1 MTKRLTIALIAFLA
15 LAMVVVLPAAANTV
29 VPAGGTVF
37 RGEEGIDIS
46 AGLPAAGTLAWFA
59 PGSTPGIDAPSKTV
73 SVANPANFYV
83 DPSMETGAW
92 YDNAGLFA
100 AAAIL
105 VADPAI
111 DIQIRNA
118 ANDIINDKTIIR
130 GEAINFR
137 IVSNLDAFTA
147 RGAPSA
153 APSRIRVTDPNGN
166 VYTSLVSTAPGNPL
180 IDLSAG
186 AANPNTLIDNNPFVV
201 EQNEVAPGQMF
212 SWNTAAAAYSRGTYT
227 IKVDCNAN
235 SMNDNYDVVGKT
247 VSKTYSLTIADDDLV
262 ITSNMD
268 NVIRNNDFAVT
279 IEGRPNSNYVL
290 WVKGTSN
297 LWNDGVP
304 PVYEVPFIKDGQ
316 QGVYKWNFVETLP
329 PLVPAGQ
336 SVPVIAAPTNAQKG
350 EAAARYEYTTGMQV
364 RNDVPPNS
372 ILVPKPTLDYAAMVT
387 ADSSGKRTVG
397 FGTNQ
402 ETKDQS
408 FTIRVQ
414 EYAPLAASPDY
425 DEVKVRVEKGAVT
438 ITASGDRSYY
448 IGEEVTLS
456 GTNTDSSNVYL
467 FITGPNL
474 ANNGAQLTNPAVAVI
489 DGAGGFGINFIQ
501 RNVKGDDT
509 WEYKWDTSGLALDA
523 GTYTIYAVADSRD
536 KDNLADTK
544 YETVSVVI
552 RKGFV
557 SASASQTSV
566 AKGDKM
572 FIRGNAEGDPSPGV
586 AIWVLGRNFY
596 ARDTQTVDDDASFEY
611 ELTSA
616 ATQNMASGQ
625 YFVVVQHP
633 MGNNRF
639 DVVEAV
645 VGGSTYATMLGVVPV
660 AGRASTD
667 YFPVDGP
674 GRLQGSDAAEAL
686 IQLLNNPNVD
696 DTYTKLT
703 FLVEEPWIRIDSIGD
718 KYIGST
724 FTITGT
730 TNLGVDNDLLVEV
743 TSSAFQPTE
752 KTSATEFSGA
762 SGTVKVTKGDAG
774 ANIWSFEVN
783 AAAFKADEYIVT
795 VESIEA
801 DASTTATFN
810 VLEGVP
816 VTPPPATTP
825 PATQPPATTPP
836 TEVPATPA
844 SPGFGALV
852 AIAGLGAVAFLVL
865 RRD

>member
-15 LAMVVVLPAAANTV
+15 LAMVVVLPVAAINTLTA
-29 VPAGGTVF
+29 AGDTVY
-37 RGEEGIDIS
+37 RGEEGLDIRA
-46 AGLPAAGTLAWFA
+46 AGVPIGGGTLAWFA
-59 PGSTPGIDAPSKTV
+59 PGSTPGTDAPSKTV
-73 SVANPANFYV
+73 TVADGSNFYV

-92 YDNAGLFA
+92 YLMPVVLGAPA
-100 AAAIL
+100 TIL
-105 VADPAI
+105 VADPSI

-118 ANDIINDKTIIR
+118 ANDIVNDKTVIR
-130 GEAINFR
+130 GEVLNFR

-147 RGAPSA
+147 RGGAAA

-166 VYTSLVSTAPGNPL
+166 VYTSLIDGTGTLV
-180 IDLSAG
+180 DLSAG
-186 AANPNTLIDNNPFVV
+186 TAPFYNTNTLINANPFP
-201 EQNEVAPGQMF
+201 VAGGIGV
-212 SWNTAAAAYSRGTYT
+212 WDTDRAVYARGTYVV
-227 IKVDCNAN
+227 KVDTNAN
-235 SMNDNYDVVGKT
+235 RMNDNYDVVGKT
-247 VSKTYSLTIADDDLV
+247 VSKSYSLTIADDDLV
-262 ITSNMD
+262 ITSNKD
-268 NVIRNNDFAVT
+268 NIVRNTDFAIT
-279 IEGRPNSNYVL
+279 IQGRPSSDYVL

-297 LWNDGVP
+297 LQTT
-304 PVYEVPFIKDGQ
+304 EVPVIKDGQ
-316 QGVYKWNFVETLP
+316 QGVSKDDSVTVDLANWRGFLAGQYQFSAANDVIGDTPPTTVVIPTANHYAMVET
-329 PLVPAGQ
+329 
-336 SVPVIAAPTNAQKG
+336 
-350 EAAARYEYTTGMQV
+350 
-364 RNDVPPNS
+364 
-372 ILVPKPTLDYAAMVT
+372 
-387 ADSSGKRTVG
+387 DSAGKRTVG
-397 FGTNQ
+397 FSTTQN
-402 ETKDQS
+402 TKDQS
-408 FTIRVQ
+408 FTIRVDR
-414 EYAPLAASPDY
+414 YGAAIPPVPVGPRPFVAPAPAIGPSGDY
-425 DEVKVRVEKGAVT
+425 DEVKVRVEKGDVT

-456 GTNTDSSNVYL
+456 GTNTDSDNVYL
-467 FITGPNL
+467 FITGPNI

-489 DGAGGFGINFIQ
+489 DGAGGTGINFVQ

-536 KDNLADTK
+536 KNNLANNK

-639 DVVEAV
+639 DVVPNV
-645 VGGSTYATMLGVVPV
+645 VGGITYATMLGTPIVL
-660 AGRASTD
+660 GRASTD
-667 YFPVDGP
+667 YFPVDGA

>member
-1 MTKRLTIALIAFLA
+1 
-15 LAMVVVLPAAANTV
+15 VLPAAANTV

-37 RGEEGIDIS
+37 RGEEGLNIA
-46 AGLPAAGTLAWFA
+46 AGMPAAGTLAWFA

-73 SVANPANFYV
+73 SVANPLNFYV

-92 YDNAGLFA
+92 YDNAGLFTT
-100 AAAIL
+100 AAIL

-118 ANDIINDKTIIR
+118 ANDIVNDKTIIR
-130 GEAINFR
+130 GDPINFR

-147 RGAPSA
+147 RTTAPSA
-153 APSRIRVTDPNGN
+153 APATVYVTDPNGN
-166 VYTSLVSTAPGNPL
+166 VYTSLMSTAAGTPL
-180 IDLSAG
+180 IDLSAS
-186 AANPNTLIDNNPFVV
+186 ATNPNTQINNNPFVV
-201 EQNEVAPGQMF
+201 EQNEVAIGAMLN
-212 SWNTAAAAYSRGTYT
+212 WDTGAAPYSRGTYT
-227 IKVDCNAN
+227 IKVECNAN

-247 VSKTYSLTIADDDLV
+247 VSKSYSLTIADDDLT

-268 NVIRNNDFAVT
+268 NVVRNNDFAVT
-279 IEGRPNSNYVL
+279 IEGRPSTNYVL
-290 WVKGTSN
+290 WVKGTST
-297 LWNDGVP
+297 LTP
-304 PVYEVPFIKDGQ
+304 AETPQIKSGQ
-316 QGVYKWNFVETLP
+316 QGVSLD
-329 PLVPAGQ
+329 AG
-336 SVPVIAAPTNAQKG
+336 AGTAGNNAG
-350 EAAARYEYTTGMQV
+350 LYSFAAAQTVAADTPSGLIL
-364 RNDVPPNS
+364 NS
-372 ILVPKPTLDYAAMVT
+372 PFYAMVNT
-387 ADSSGKRTVG
+387 NSAGKRTVG
-397 FGTNQ
+397 FSTTQN
-402 ETKDQS
+402 TKDQS
-408 FTIRVQ
+408 FTIRTDRYV
-414 EYAPLAASPDY
+414 APGPSGDY
-425 DEVKVRVEKGAVT
+425 DEVKVRVEKGEVT

-448 IGEEVTLS
+448 LGEEVTLS

-474 ANNGAQLTNPAVAVI
+474 PPAGAQLTNPAVAVV
-489 DGAGGFGINFIQ
+489 DGPLGTGLFFIQ
-501 RNVKGDDT
+501 RTVKSDDT

-536 KDNLADTK
+536 KDNLANNK

-557 SASASQTSV
+557 SATASQSSV
-566 AKGDKM
+566 AKGDK
-572 FIRGNAEGDPSPGV
+572 FYIRGNAEGDPSPGV
-586 AIWVLGRNFY
+586 AIWILGRNF
-596 ARDTQTVDDDASFEY
+596 AVRDTETVEDDSSFEY
-611 ELTSA
+611 EVTSA
-616 ATQNMASGQ
+616 VTQGMASGQ

-639 DVVEAV
+639 DVVETT
-645 VGGSTYATMLGVVPV
+645 VGATDYAAMLGTPIAPGV
-660 AGRASTD
+660 ASTN
-667 YFPVDGP
+667 YFPVVGP

-696 DTYTKLT
+696 DTYTKMT

-718 KYIGST
+718 KTVGST

-752 KTSATEFSGA
+752 KTQATAFSGS
-762 SGTVKVTKGDAG
+762 SGTVKVVKGDAG
-774 ANIWSFEVN
+774 ANTWSFEVD
-783 AAAFKADEYIVT
+783 ASAFDADEYIVT

-801 DASTTATFN
+801 DASTTANFN
-810 VLEGVP
+810 VLEAVP
-816 VTPPPATTP
+816 VTQPPATQP

>member
-15 LAMVVVLPAAANTV
+15 LAMFVVLPAAAADNV
-29 VPAGGTVF
+29 IAAAGDTVF
-37 RGEEGIDIS
+37 RGEQ
-46 AGLPAAGTLAWFA
+46 GLNIAATGVVIGDTLGWYAA
-59 PGSTPGIDAPSKTV
+59 GSTPGTGAPSATIVV
-73 SVANPANFYV
+73 SDPTNFYV
-83 DPSMETGAW
+83 DPSMQAGAW
-92 YDNAGLFA
+92 YRQVAGTPLAF
-100 AAAIL
+100 I
-105 VADPAI
+105 VADPALDVKI
-111 DIQIRNA
+111 LDVGGNVK
-118 ANDIINDKTIIR
+118 NDGTVVKGTDVLR
-130 GEAINFR
+130 FR
-137 IVSNLDAFTA
+137 IDTNLDAFTQRVTA
-147 RGAPSA
+147 PATLGAT
-153 APSRIRVTDPNGN
+153 IRVRVTGPGGN
-166 VYTSLVSTAPGNPL
+166 VYTSLVDDTGAL
-180 IDLSAG
+180 INV
-186 AANPNTLIDNNPFVV
+186 AANVVNSNPFIVTGGAGSTGV
-201 EQNEVAPGQMF
+201 WDVGNANYP
-212 SWNTAAAAYSRGTYT
+212 RGTYT
-227 IKVDCNAN
+227 FKVDCNVN

-247 VSKTYSLTIADDDLV
+247 ISKTYSITIADDDLV

-268 NVIRNNDFAVT
+268 TVIRNNDFAVT
-279 IEGRPNSNYVL
+279 IEGRPSTNYVL
-290 WVKGTSN
+290 WVKGTST
-297 LWNDGVP
+297 LTAAETP
-304 PVYEVPFIKDGQ
+304 QIKAGQ
-316 QGVYKWNFVETLP
+316 QGVSLD
-329 PLVPAGQ
+329 AGVG
-336 SVPVIAAPTNAQKG
+336 SAGRNAGAYSFTAAQTVGA
-350 EAAARYEYTTGMQV
+350 
-364 RNDVPPNS
+364 DVPGGLAVGSPF
-372 ILVPKPTLDYAAMVT
+372 YAMVNT
-387 ADSSGKRTVG
+387 ATSGKRTVG
-397 FGTNQ
+397 FSTTQN
-402 ETKDQS
+402 TKDQS
-408 FTIRVQ
+408 FTIRTDRYV
-414 EYAPLAASPDY
+414 APGPSGDY

-448 IGEEVTLS
+448 IGEEVVLS
-456 GTNTDSSNVYL
+456 GTNTDSANVYL

-489 DGAGGFGINFIQ
+489 DGAGGTGVNFIN

-536 KDNLADTK
+536 KNNLANNK

-572 FIRGNAEGDPSPGV
+572 FIRGNAEGNPSPGV
-586 AIWVLGRNFY
+586 AVWVLGRNFY
-596 ARDTQTVDDDASFEY
+596 ARNTQTVEDDSSFEY
-611 ELTSA
+611 ELTGA
-616 ATQNMASGQ
+616 ATTNMASGQ

-639 DVVEAV
+639 DVVEDAV
-645 VGGSTYATMLGVVPV
+645 SVAGRTYATMLGIVPA
-660 AGRASTD
+660 AGIASTD
-667 YFPVDGP
+667 YFPVVGP

-718 KYIGST
+718 KNVGST

-743 TSSAFQPTE
+743 TSSEFRPTE
-752 KTSATEFSGA
+752 KTTATEFSGA
-762 SGTVKVTKGDAG
+762 SATVKVVKGDAG

-783 AAAFKADEYIVT
+783 AAAFKPDEYIVT

-816 VTPPPATTP
+816 VTQP
-825 PATQPPATTPP
+825 PATQPPATQPP
-836 TEVPATPA
+836 ATQPPATQPPATPA

-865 RRD
+865 RRN

>member
-1 MTKRLTIALIAFLA
+1 MTKRLTIALIALLA
-15 LAMVVVLPAAANTV
+15 FAMIAILPAAAINV

-37 RGEEGIDIS
+37 RGEEGLNIA
-46 AGLPAAGTLAWFA
+46 AGMPAAGTLVWFS
-59 PGSTPGIDAPSKTV
+59 PGSTPGVDAPSKTV
-73 SVANPANFYV
+73 TVANPANFYV

-92 YDNAGLFA
+92 YDNAGGFI

-105 VADPAI
+105 VADPSI

-118 ANDIINDKTIIR
+118 ANDIVNDKTVIR
-130 GEAINFR
+130 GEVLNFR

-147 RGAPSA
+147 RGVGVA

-166 VYTSLVSTAPGNPL
+166 VYTSLINGAGTLV
-180 IDLSAG
+180 DLSAG
-186 AANPNTLIDNNPFVV
+186 TAPLYNPNTLINANPFP
-201 EQNEVAPGQMF
+201 VAGGIGV
-212 SWNTAAAAYSRGTYT
+212 WDTDRAVYARGTYVV
-227 IKVDCNAN
+227 KVDTNAN
-235 SMNDNYDVVGKT
+235 KMNDNYDVVGKT
-247 VSKTYSLTIADDDLV
+247 VSKSYSLTIADDDLV
-262 ITSNMD
+262 ITSNKD
-268 NVIRNNDFAVT
+268 NIVRNTDFAIT
-279 IEGRPNSNYVL
+279 IQGRPSSDYVL

-297 LWNDGVP
+297 LQTT
-304 PVYEVPFIKDGQ
+304 EVPVIKDGQ
-316 QGVYKWNFVETLP
+316 QGVSKDDSVTVDLANWRGFL
-329 PLVPAGQ
+329 AGQ
-336 SVPVIAAPTNAQKG
+336 YQFSAA
-350 EAAARYEYTTGMQV
+350 
-364 RNDVPPNS
+364 NDVIGDTPPTTVV
-372 ILVPKPTLDYAAMVT
+372 IPTANHYAMVGT
-387 ADSSGKRTVG
+387 DSAGKRTVG
-397 FGTNQ
+397 FSTTQN
-402 ETKDQS
+402 TKDQS
-408 FTIRVQ
+408 FTIRVDR
-414 EYAPLAASPDY
+414 YGAAIPPVPVARPFVAPAPAIGPSGDY
-425 DEVKVRVEKGAVT
+425 DEVKVRVEKGDVT

-456 GTNTDSSNVYL
+456 GTNTDSDNVYL
-467 FITGPNL
+467 FITGPNI

-489 DGAGGFGINFIQ
+489 DGPLGTGINFVQ

-536 KDNLADTK
+536 KNNLANNK

-639 DVVEAV
+639 DVVEDAV
-645 VGGSTYATMLGVVPV
+645 SVAGRTYATMLGIVP
-660 AGRASTD
+660 APGIASTD

>member
-15 LAMVVVLPAAANTV
+15 LAMVVVLPAAAADNV
-29 VPAGGTVF
+29 IAAAGDTVF
-37 RGEEGIDIS
+37 RGEEGINIAATGVV
-46 AGLPAAGTLAWFA
+46 AGDTLGWYAA
-59 PGSTPGIDAPSKTV
+59 GSTPGTGAPSATIVV
-73 SVANPANFYV
+73 SNPANFYV
-83 DPSMETGAW
+83 DPSMQVGAW
-92 YDNAGLFA
+92 YRQAAGTPLAF
-100 AAAIL
+100 I
-105 VADPAI
+105 VADPALDVKII
-111 DIQIRNA
+111 DVAGDIK
-118 ANDIINDKTIIR
+118 NDGTVVKGTDVLR
-130 GEAINFR
+130 FR
-137 IVSNLDAFTA
+137 IDTNLDAFTQRTTA
-147 RGAPSA
+147 PVTTGATV
-153 APSRIRVTDPNGN
+153 RVRVTGPGGN
-166 VYTSLVSTAPGNPL
+166 VYTSLVDDTGAL
-180 IDLSAG
+180 IPVSAIIV
-186 AANPNTLIDNNPFVV
+186 NSNPFIVTGAV
-201 EQNEVAPGQMF
+201 GSTGVWDVGNANYP
-212 SWNTAAAAYSRGTYT
+212 RGTYT
-227 IKVDCNAN
+227 FKVDCNVN

-247 VSKTYSLTIADDDLV
+247 ISKTYSITISDDDLV

-268 NVIRNNDFAVT
+268 TVVRNNDFAVT
-279 IEGRPNSNYVL
+279 IEGRPSTNYVL
-290 WVKGTSN
+290 WVKGTST
-297 LWNDGVP
+297 LLP
-304 PVYEVPFIKDGQ
+304 PETPQIKAGQ
-316 QGVYKWNFVETLP
+316 QGVSLDTG
-329 PLVPAGQ
+329 AG
-336 SVPVIAAPTNAQKG
+336 SAGRNAGAYSFTAAQTVGA
-350 EAAARYEYTTGMQV
+350 
-364 RNDVPPNS
+364 DVPGG
-372 ILVPKPTLDYAAMVT
+372 LVAGSPFYAMVNT
-387 ADSSGKRTVG
+387 DTSGKRTIG
-397 FGTNQ
+397 FSTAQ
-402 ETKDQS
+402 TTKDQS
-408 FTIRVQ
+408 FTIRTDRYV
-414 EYAPLAASPDY
+414 APGPSGDY

-474 ANNGAQLTNPAVAVI
+474 ANNGAQLTNPAVAVV
-489 DGAGGFGINFIQ
+489 DGALGTGTGFVV

-536 KDNLADTK
+536 KNNLANNK

-557 SASASQTSV
+557 SATASQSSV
-566 AKGDKM
+566 AKGDKL
-572 FIRGNAEGDPSPGV
+572 FIRGNAEGNPSPGV

-596 ARDTQTVDDDASFEY
+596 VRDTQTVEDDSSFEY

-616 ATQNMASGQ
+616 ATTAMASGQ

-639 DVVEAV
+639 DVVEDTVSV
-645 VGGSTYATMLGVVPV
+645 VGRTYATMLGIVPA
-660 AGRASTD
+660 AGIASTD
-667 YFPVDGP
+667 YFPVVGP

-703 FLVEEPWIRIDSIGD
+703 FLVEEPWIRVDTIGD
-718 KYIGST
+718 KTVGST

-752 KTSATEFSGA
+752 KTQATGFSGA
-762 SGTVKVTKGDAG
+762 SGTVKVMKGDAG
-774 ANIWSFEVN
+774 YNTWSFEVD
-783 AAAFKADEYIVT
+783 ASAFKADEYIVT

-801 DASTTATFN
+801 DASTTANFN
-810 VLEGVP
+810 VLEAVP
-816 VTPPPATTP
+816 VTQPPATPVPTTP
-825 PATQPPATTPP
+825 PATQPPA

>member
-29 VPAGGTVF
+29 VPAGETVF
-37 RGEEGIDIS
+37 RGEEGINIA
-46 AGLPAAGTLAWFA
+46 AGMPAPGTLAWFA
-59 PGSTPGIDAPSKTV
+59 SGSTPGVDAPSKTV
-73 SVANPANFYV
+73 SVANPTNFYV
-83 DPSMETGAW
+83 DPSMEVGAW
-92 YDNAGLFA
+92 YDNAGAFA

-105 VADPAI
+105 VADPSI
-111 DIQIRNA
+111 DIQIRRGTS
-118 ANDIINDKTIIR
+118 IVNDKTIIR
-130 GEAINFR
+130 GEPINFR

-147 RGAPSA
+147 RGAPAA
-153 APSRIRVTDPNGN
+153 APATIYVTDPNGN
-166 VYTSLVSTAPGNPL
+166 VYTSLISTAAGNPL
-180 IDLSAG
+180 IDLSDG
-186 AANPNTLIDNNPFVV
+186 VANANTQINNNPFVV
-201 EQNEVAPGQMF
+201 EQNEVAPGAQF
-212 SWNTAAAAYSRGTYT
+212 NWDTAAAPYSRGTYT
-227 IKVDCNAN
+227 IKVDCNEN

-247 VSKTYSLTIADDDLV
+247 VSKSYSLTIADDDLT

-268 NVIRNNDFAVT
+268 TVVRNNDFAIT
-279 IEGRPNSNYVL
+279 IEGRPSTNYVL
-290 WVKGTSN
+290 WVKGTST
-297 LWNDGVP
+297 LTAAETP
-304 PVYEVPFIKDGQ
+304 QIKSGQ
-316 QGVYKWNFVETLP
+316 QGVSLD
-329 PLVPAGQ
+329 AGLG
-336 SVPVIAAPTNAQKG
+336 SAGRNAGTYLFTAAQTV
-350 EAAARYEYTTGMQV
+350 AADTPWGV
-364 RNDVPPNS
+364 VVNS
-372 ILVPKPTLDYAAMVT
+372 PFYAMVGT
-387 ADSSGKRTVG
+387 NSAGKRTVG
-397 FGTNQ
+397 FSTTQ
-402 ETKDQS
+402 TTKDQS
-408 FTIRVQ
+408 FTIRTDL
-414 EYAPLAASPDY
+414 YAAPGPSGDY
-425 DEVKVRVEKGAVT
+425 DEVKVRVEKGDVT
-438 ITASGDRSYY
+438 ITASGDKSYY

-456 GTNTDSSNVYL
+456 GTNTDSANVFL

-474 ANNGAQLTNPAVAVI
+474 ANNGAQLTNPAVAVV
-489 DGAGGFGINFIQ
+489 DGVGGTGINFIQ

-536 KDNLADTK
+536 KNNLANNK

-557 SASASQTSV
+557 SATASQSSV
-566 AKGDKM
+566 AKGDK
-572 FIRGNAEGDPSPGV
+572 FYIRGNAEGNPSPGV

-596 ARDTQTVDDDASFEY
+596 ARDTQTVEDDSSFEY
-611 ELTSA
+611 EVTGA
-616 ATQNMASGQ
+616 VTQGMASGQ

-639 DVVEAV
+639 DVVADAISV
-645 VGGSTYATMLGVVPV
+645 PGNIYATMLGIVPA
-660 AGRASTD
+660 AGIASTD
-667 YFPVDGP
+667 YFPVVGP

-696 DTYTKLT
+696 DTYTKMT

-718 KYIGST
+718 KTVGST

-752 KTSATEFSGA
+752 KTQATGFSGA
-762 SGTVKVTKGDAG
+762 SGTVKVIKGDAG
-774 ANIWSFEVN
+774 ANIWSFEVD
-783 AAAFKADEYIVT
+783 ASAFEADEYIVN

-801 DASTTATFN
+801 DASSTANFN
-810 VLEGVP
+810 VLEAVP
-816 VTPPPATTP
+816 VTQPPATQP